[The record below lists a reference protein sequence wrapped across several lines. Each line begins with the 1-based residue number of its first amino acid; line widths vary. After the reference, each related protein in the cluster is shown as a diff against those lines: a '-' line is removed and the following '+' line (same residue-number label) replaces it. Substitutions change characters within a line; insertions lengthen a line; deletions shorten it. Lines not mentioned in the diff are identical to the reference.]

1 MTLCPL
7 AVIIILVFRVEHN
20 EDNRLKEYSSYLLNL
35 LCHGS
40 IAQLGEHLPYKQGVT
55 GSSPVVPIHGEIAQ
69 LARARGSY
77 PRCRGFESPSRY
89 YRCCRLQHLFF
100 LSISEADLE
109 CPLRYLLMNAVASRS
124 VSGSFQVKRHKTW
137 HVFFPVNNF

>member
-1 MTLCPL
+1 MKNG
-7 AVIIILVFRVEHN
+7 VEN
-20 EDNRLKEYSSYLLNL
+20 EY
-35 LCHGS
+35 
-40 IAQLGEHLPYKQGVT
+40 
-55 GSSPVVPIHGEIAQ
+55 GEIAQ
-69 LARARGSY
+69 LARARVHTRGVEGSNPPLAIIDVADCSIY
-77 PRCRGFESPSRY
+77 
-89 YRCCRLQHLFF
+89 F

>member
-1 MTLCPL
+1 MKNG
-7 AVIIILVFRVEHN
+7 VEN
-20 EDNRLKEYSSYLLNL
+20 EYGE
-35 LCHGS
+35 
-40 IAQLGEHLPYKQGVT
+40 IAQLARAR
-55 GSSPVVPIHGEIAQ
+55 GSYPRCRGFESPSRYFADSLLYAQTFQQKFLIEYGEIAQ